1 MKLGFITI
9 NFHSHQDTLS
19 LVKQLEENSLP
30 LGVTSTVY
38 VVDNDSSE
46 ELKAKLNKYPQAV
59 YIESDGNIGFAA
71 GNNLG
76 IKKALKDET
85 DIIVLINN
93 DTLVPEDLTLKI
105 LASPIVEK
113 ITGAVGGLIYF
124 AKGFEFEKKY
134 HKDELG
140 KVIWYAG
147 GEYDWDNV
155 YAKHLGV
162 NETDTGQ
169 YDGQRETDFITGC
182 LFITKAEVV
191 KRVGLFDE
199 RYCLYFED
207 SDLGMRIKKAGYKL
221 IFDSNIKISHKVA
234 QSSGIGSPLNDYFL
248 TRNRLLFGMD
258 YAGKRTRFALLRE
271 AVKKRIFGT
280 KAQKMAVSDYFMR
293 KLGWGSWKK
302 SL

>member
-38 VVDNDSSE
+38 VVDNDSSK

-221 IFDSNIKISHKVA
+221 IFDSNIKIAHKVA